1 MKKSSDELNRVEI
14 EDFKHLEKLNLSVA
28 LNNVRSFN
36 NVGSV
41 FRTADAFK
49 IKKIILGGIS
59 PTPPHR
65 DIHKT
70 ALGAELSME
79 WQHET
84 DLLSFLQKEKEK
96 GVIIISL
103 EQCHN
108 SVEMHAI
115 WPQIQDKHCILV
127 IGNEVNGVDAD
138 IIELSDFV
146 LEIPQFGTKHSLNV
160 SVSAGICMHDYCRQM
175 TTMN

>member
-14 EDFKHLEKLNLSVA
+14 EEFKRLEKLNLSVA

-49 IKKIILGGIS
+49 IDKIILGGIS

-70 ALGAELSME
+70 ALGAELSMQ
-79 WQHET
+79 WQYEN
-84 DLLSFLQKEKEK
+84 DLLAFLKTEKEK
-96 GVIIISL
+96 GCKIISL

-108 SVEMHAI
+108 SVQMHNI
-115 WPQIQDKHCILV
+115 WPSIQNDNSILV
-127 IGNEVNGVDAD
+127 IGNEVNGVDAEIID
-138 IIELSDFV
+138 ISDFV

-160 SVSAGICMHDYCRQM
+160 AVSAGICMHDYCRQM
-175 TTMN
+175 TNIN